1 MNKILV
7 LIDLNTLKRNPDAGK
22 TERQICVSK
31 SATLEANC
39 RISDPRFE
47 RWLQSTKVE
56 RLFDGGTVAAYIYD
70 IPAELIEEAQQLG
83 RLTIENHYETIR
95 TLRPALSHLFS
106 YVQAVECPLCG
117 ATHHPSNFWW
127 PDDNEEADEHTE
139 AQCPSCRAE
148 IEIEFESI
156 KSALAR
162 IAEIVGG
169 ENA

>member
-7 LIDLNTLKRNPDAGK
+7 LVDLNTLKRNPEAGK
-22 TERQICVSK
+22 TERRICIGK
-31 SATLEANC
+31 SATLETNC

-47 RWLQSTKVE
+47 GWLQSSAIE
-56 RLFDGGTVAAYIYD
+56 NGLRAAVYTYS
-70 IPAELIEEAQQLG
+70 IPAELVEEAQQLG
-83 RLTIENHYETIR
+83 RLTIENHYETSR

-117 ATHHPSNFWW
+117 ATHHPSDFWW

-162 IAEIVGG
+162 IAEIIGG
-169 ENA
+169 GDA

>member
-22 TERQICVSK
+22 TERRICIGR
-31 SATLEANC
+31 SATLKTDC
-39 RISDPRFE
+39 QISDP
-47 RWLQSTKVE
+47 S
-56 RLFDGGTVAAYIYD
+56 
-70 IPAELIEEAQQLG
+70 
-83 RLTIENHYETIR
+83 YETIR

-117 ATHHPSNFWW
+117 AIHHPSNFWW
-127 PDDNEEADEHTE
+127 PDDNEEVDEHKE
-139 AQCPSCRAE
+139 AQCPSCRTE

-162 IAEIVGG
+162 IAEIIGG
-169 ENA
+169 GDA

>member
-22 TERQICVSK
+22 TERRICIGK

-47 RWLQSTKVE
+47 GCLKSSAIENGLR
-56 RLFDGGTVAAYIYD
+56 AAVYVYS
-70 IPAELIEEAQQLG
+70 IPAELVEEARWLG
-83 RLTIENHYETIR
+83 KLTIENHYETIR

-117 ATHHPSNFWW
+117 AIHHPSNFWW
-127 PDDNEEADEHTE
+127 PDDNEEVDEHKE

-156 KSALAR
+156 KPALAR
-162 IAEIVGG
+162 IAEIIGG
-169 ENA
+169 GDA